1 MSKIQDA
8 LRKIKSDA
16 SQESVKRDGGDRGE
30 FAQVSAITPAA
41 QAMATDQS
49 EQSHGTTVIISQEA
63 LRDAGLIAPEYHEKM
78 LADQFREIKRP
89 LIASAFGKRVT
100 QVEDGNLIMISSAI
114 AGEGKSFTSVNL
126 ALSIAQEQDIT
137 VLLVDADVAKPHISE
152 IFGVSEMPGLL
163 DILDGQS
170 QSLDALILPTNIEG
184 LNILPAGAPR
194 ANTTELLSGSKMDS
208 VVQQM
213 ATACSNRVVLFDT
226 PPLLQTSEAKVLANL
241 AGQMVLVVKAEST
254 PQGAVA
260 EALHILG
267 EEKVVNLVLNQSR
280 TAGKKGGYEYGY
292 GYGFSEARPATPSSE
307 SVWGSSEE

>member
-8 LRKIKSDA
+8 LRKIQSDA
-16 SQESVKRDGGDRGE
+16 SQKSVKRGGGDRGE
-30 FAQVSAITPAA
+30 FAQVSAITPVA
-41 QAMATDQS
+41 QAMANDRS

-63 LRDAGLIAPEYHEKM
+63 LRDAGLIAPEYDEKM

-100 QVEDGNLIMISSAI
+100 RVEDGNLIMISSAI

-170 QSLDALILPTNIEG
+170 QSLDALILATNIEG
-184 LNILPAGAPR
+184 LDILPAGAPR
-194 ANTTELLSGSKMDS
+194 SNTTELLSGSKMDS

-241 AGQMVLVVKAEST
+241 AGQIVLVVKAEST

-267 EEKVVNLVLNQSR
+267 EEKTVNLVLNQSR
-280 TAGKKGGYEYGY
+280 AAGKTGGYEYGY
-292 GYGFSEARPATPSSE
+292 GINEARQATPTSE